1 MGLLPDSLATL
12 QNIGWAPAEDI
23 ASIVLEI
30 SGVAVSRSKDE
41 LTGYFHAINPN
52 PVDWSSLIP
61 AVRKFY
67 GERIQKVVPLGEW
80 ISALEKSQVKTLN
93 IEQNPAVKLLD
104 TYRSAAKGVKMGIGA
119 ALIDTTRTEPY
130 SATMKQT
137 EKVSSQSMK
146 LWCEQWQF

>member
-67 GERIQKVVPLGEW
+67 GERIQKAVPLGEW
-80 ISALEKSQVKTLN
+80 ISALGKSQVKTLN
-93 IEQNPAVKLLD
+93 IEQNPAVEIA
-104 TYRSAAKGVKMGIGA
+104 RHVPI
-119 ALIDTTRTEPY
+119 
-130 SATMKQT
+130 
-137 EKVSSQSMK
+137 SSEG
-146 LWCEQWQF
+146 CEDGNWGSFD